1 MTDKQIDNLK
11 ELAYYLRFVLL
22 PKLEENDHVQNGFD
36 IDIKFYSKINPL
48 NLDEAIEYKSCGCA
62 VGWAFLNDNFKSYRG
77 KDSVYQLRSSTYW
90 TEYAK
95 NVFGVDDNDI
105 RILFMPNSYKEPTIE
120 NVISRIEDFT
130 YNLSL
135 DDDVEKNNF
144 ILSRGHVPDFG
155 TKVEISEDGKTGE
168 CGFYYLENRTCMLA
182 GHAGGFGYFD
192 EGFATEDGLIIDTP
206 RFWRVDHG

>member
-1 MTDKQIDNLK
+1 MTDDQIDNLK
-11 ELAYYLRFVLL
+11 ELAYYLRFILL
-22 PKLEENDHVQNGFD
+22 PKLQENDHVEDGFD
-36 IDIKFYSKINPL
+36 IGVKFFSKTPPSNI
-48 NLDEAIEYKSCGCA
+48 DEAIKYKSCGCA
-62 VGWAFLNDNFKSYRG
+62 VGWSTFHEKFKIYKG
-77 KDSVYQLRSSTYW
+77 ECSVFQLRW
-90 TEYAK
+90 EKFAK
-95 NVFGVDDNDI
+95 EVFGVDDDDI

-144 ILSRGHVPDFG
+144 ILSRGYVPDFG

-168 CGFYYLENRTCMLA
+168 CGFYYRENRTCMLA
-182 GHAGGFGYFD
+182 DYAGGYGYFD